1 MRLRRRA
8 RSSRIHVHSPASA
21 HDQRSAP
28 LAEPA
33 FAWLLGLLALPWLL
47 HTGLVLGS
55 SLGATPLAG
64 RASAWSLI
72 VGSCAGAWLLG
83 MVARRSLPA
92 PPSAAD
98 DVPAEPPAPQLTRML
113 SALSLAGGVA
123 FAFPLLSAALLP
135 ITAYDAIAYRLPVI
149 AQWLDAGRIAWVSS
163 DDPVRNGYPLG
174 QEAVSALLA
183 AASGS
188 LRFAGMTSY
197 LYVAAAAVAIAWLAR
212 ACQVRAPV
220 ARAAAASFLLVPM
233 LILNAPSGYVDA
245 AFASACVCLFCGAA
259 LCGVLRPA
267 ALRPSPWLL
276 LAAGMAAAHVLA
288 LKGTGLPFVV
298 LVVGLCVLRA
308 LVQRAAPSL
317 IAIGTFLLAA
327 APGLFWPLR
336 NVVHT
341 GNPLWPIRVS
351 VGGKV
356 LLAGVGSAEQ
366 ILDVAANTPAQLA
379 GHAPFTRVLLTWLQW
394 RGPALDF
401 DYRFSGLGY
410 AWLLVALPA
419 LLALLFRLWRDASA
433 RARHAPVAFV
443 ALLTA
448 ACFALQ
454 PMAWWSRYTLWLW
467 GAGALA
473 IACQLEHAL
482 RRRDT
487 RAQNLLVWALTLLS
501 LSEAGFALAHVH
513 GLQRAVER
521 YMQPAAAHDSSF
533 LQSLDLQHA
542 SQAKRWIA
550 PDFWQLGLTRDARI
564 CRTQWKPNTDNA
576 NLDGVFAQLSPRPRL
591 FVVRDERVS
600 WAQTKQEWQRVG
612 CPALLVFRGSPVL
625 AAAQADPSVSVR
637 SVRAF
642 DPLYLLRPIP

>member
-1 MRLRRRA
+1 
-8 RSSRIHVHSPASA
+8 
-21 HDQRSAP
+21 

-33 FAWLLGLLALPWLL
+33 FAWLVGLLALPWFL
-47 HTGLVLGS
+47 HAGVVLSS
-55 SLGATPLAG
+55 SLGAAPLSGRAPAWLISVGSLAG
-64 RASAWSLI
+64 
-72 VGSCAGAWLLG
+72 AGLLG
-83 MVARRSLPA
+83 LFARRQAGLVSTST

-98 DVPAEPPAPQLTRML
+98 
-113 SALSLAGGVA
+113 ALPVRLLCAMQVAGGVA
-123 FAFPLLSAALLP
+123 FAYPLLSAAFLP
-135 ITAYDAIAYRLPVI
+135 ITAYDAVAYRLPVI

-174 QEAVSALLA
+174 QEAISAIIA

-197 LYVAAAAVAIAWLAR
+197 LYVAPAAVAIAWLAR
-212 ACQVRAPV
+212 VCQVRASV

-233 LILNAPSGYVDA
+233 LILNAPSGYADA
-245 AFASACVCLFCGAA
+245 AFASACVCLFCSVA
-259 LCGVLRPA
+259 LCVASRSSGQ
-267 ALRPSPWLL
+267 PSPWLL
-276 LAAGMAAAHVLA
+276 LVAGMATAHVLA

-298 LVVGLCVLRA
+298 LVLGLCAVRA
-308 LVQRAAPSL
+308 LYQRRGLSLAAL
-317 IAIGTFLLAA
+317 GTFSLAA
-327 APGLFWPLR
+327 APGLFWALR

-351 VGGKV
+351 FGGKV

-366 ILDVAANTPAQLA
+366 ILDVVANTPAQLA
-379 GHAPFTRVLLTWLQW
+379 SHAPLTRVLLTWLQW
-394 RGPALDF
+394 LGPALDF

-410 AWLLVALPA
+410 AWLLLAVPA
-419 LLALLFRLWRDASA
+419 LLALLLRLWREPAL
-433 RARHAPVAFV
+433 RARHAPIMFV
-443 ALLTA
+443 MLLTA

-482 RRRDT
+482 RERDP
-487 RAQNLLVWALTLLS
+487 RAQSLPLLALTLLA

-521 YMQPAAAHDSSF
+521 HLQPAAAGPRTSF

-542 SQAKRWIA
+542 RQAKRWIA
-550 PDFWQLGLTRDARI
+550 PEFWQLGLTHDARI

-576 NLDGVFAQLSPRPRL
+576 NLDGVLSQLTPRPAL
-591 FVVRDERVS
+591 FVLPDEHVS
-600 WAQTKQEWQRVG
+600 WAKTKQAWQQVG

-625 AAAQADPSVSVR
+625 AAAQADPGVSVR
-637 SVRAF
+637 SVVAF
-642 DPLYLLRPIP
+642 DPLYVLHAQPRPTP